1 MAIYPNKLD
10 PRTLITIDDAVL
22 QEIPVQFGRFDNS
35 GLFSKDGIT
44 TQDYGFQYSALTN
57 DKMTGATSRLER
69 DAWKVSQEKKKRV
82 TLSGTSFK
90 ITDAVQYEDLAFRVN
105 DWQSLDPVAR
115 EMTVAE
121 AVAEKLPAM
130 MRAMQQNKEYAAL
143 TALQGVMKDPE
154 DGSTLVD
161 MLAVTGSARLTHTID
176 LTAST
181 GVIAAITE
189 LVNKVQA
196 AQVYGSGF
204 TGIEVVVADD
214 VFAKLANHPELVAF
228 YEAALSGTGQAYINS
243 PWLNGRVNEKNRSIY
258 GFVQTLVVNGVTF
271 TTYSQKFKRWN
282 GSSVDAVASGKGFTV
297 LQGATGLYQ
306 AKFSPAPYISMLGSR
321 GQEMYVWQTP
331 VKDDT
336 HFEIYA
342 ETHPMYFM
350 QQPELSVDITFTIA

>member
-1 MAIYPNKLD
+1 MAIYPNSLD

-22 QEIPVQFGRFDNS
+22 NEIPVQFGRFDNS
-35 GLFSKDGIT
+35 GLFAKSGIT
-44 TQDYGFQYSALTN
+44 TQDYGFQFSPLTD

-69 DAWKVSQEKKKRV
+69 DAWKVSQAKKKRV
-82 TLSGTSFK
+82 ALSGASFK
-90 ITDAVQYEDLAFRVN
+90 LTDSVQYEDLAFRVN
-105 DWQSLDPVAR
+105 DWQALDPMAR

-121 AVAEKLPAM
+121 AVAEKLPVM
-130 MRAMQQNKEYAAL
+130 LRAMQQNKEYLAL

-154 DGSTLVD
+154 DGSDLIN
-161 MLAVTGSARLTHTID
+161 MLTVTGASRLTHTID
-176 LTAST
+176 LTATT
-181 GVIAAITE
+181 GVIAAITA

-204 TGIEVVVADD
+204 TGLEVVVADD
-214 VFAKLANHPELVAF
+214 VFSKLANHPEIIAI
-228 YEAALSGTGQAYINS
+228 YENAMSGRGQEYINS
-243 PWLNGRVNEKNRSIY
+243 PWLSGRVNEKNRSIY
-258 GFVQTLVVNGVTF
+258 GFVQSLVINGVTF
-271 TTYSQKFKRWN
+271 TTYSQKFKRFDN
-282 GSSVDAVASGKGFTV
+282 SLVDAVASGKGFTV

-306 AKFSPAPYISMLGSR
+306 AKFVPAPYISMLGTQ

-342 ETHPMYFM
+342 ESHPLYFM